1 MSQGAV
7 RMDFLGRR
15 AEPARPRRKRVVLA
29 DRRRPQR
36 IVRAIAELEEQNSVG
51 EVLVR
56 QLMAAQLRSALLL
69 GGILGVV
76 LFGLPVLFWTV
87 PQVGEL
93 VVAGIRL
100 PWLVLGVLVYPF
112 LVLLGYFCV
121 RAAERNERE
130 FLQNVGR

>member
-1 MSQGAV
+1 
-7 RMDFLGRR
+7 
-15 AEPARPRRKRVVLA
+15 
-29 DRRRPQR
+29 
-36 IVRAIAELEEQNSVG
+36 
-51 EVLVR
+51 
-56 QLMAAQLRSALLL
+56 MAAQLRSALLL

-130 FLQNVGR
+130 FLQNVGQ